1 MHLGSL
7 DVNSYP
13 YIKDKPIKPSRALNS
28 AQTKIGGKKSGIDSA
43 HNPRLFTFVIGGM
56 SHHEV
61 VSISNL

>member
-28 AQTKIGGKKSGIDSA
+28 A
-43 HNPRLFTFVIGGM
+43 
-56 SHHEV
+56 
-61 VSISNL
+61 